1 MCRRRPQACR
11 ILPRGFS
18 VSCVAYG
25 YTPNRLP
32 RPLEFLGVLNVVS
45 ETPIGPFADLK
56 EGTSNGGF
64 VHTSDIDQP
73 ELLRFASTAA
83 FGKLHCGE
91 AIPCERLLWAES
103 RIQHEGQISGFRC
116 RCDTCRVIKKCG
128 LNPEGNCSHLI
139 AIGSIFDPG
148 TQSVQNCR
156 TPLEMPPGTSAPQAS
171 Q

>member
-1 MCRRRPQACR
+1 
-11 ILPRGFS
+11 

-91 AIPCERLLWAES
+91 AIPCERLLWAVISDVVLSVS
-103 RIQHEGQISGFRC
+103 RKQTLAAAQ
-116 RCDTCRVIKKCG
+116 K
-128 LNPEGNCSHLI
+128 
-139 AIGSIFDPG
+139 IGKVGP
-148 TQSVQNCR
+148 
-156 TPLEMPPGTSAPQAS
+156 
-171 Q
+171 